1 MIDELVSRCVHDLEP
16 LGPREAVRKY
26 PLLSLVA
33 ATVLPALSAEQLAV
47 VVSLA
52 TNRGLIDASQN
63 CRSCSEESTDGN
75 LCTSCYEAVLGTK
88 LSRYA

>member
-1 MIDELVSRCVHDLEP
+1 MIDDLVARCVHDLEP
-16 LGPREAVRKY
+16 LSPREAVRKY

-33 ATVLPALSAEQLAV
+33 ATALPALSAEQLAV

-52 TNRGLIDASQN
+52 ANRGLIDASQK
-63 CRSCSEESTDGN
+63 CRSCSADSTEGN
-75 LCTSCYEAVLGTK
+75 FCDSCYQSVLGDK